1 MLNSIK
7 SILSADRGSLS
18 AKRLCGIIGWNA
30 VSAVLLICTIRET
43 QAPEMVNMVIYAST
57 ILLGVD
63 SVTEIWKSP
72 SSQNSNTNSN
82 NHD

>member
-7 SILSADRGSLS
+7 SLLSADRGSLS

-30 VSAVLLICTIRET
+30 VSAVLLICAIRET

-72 SSQNSNTNSN
+72 SSQNSNTNSS